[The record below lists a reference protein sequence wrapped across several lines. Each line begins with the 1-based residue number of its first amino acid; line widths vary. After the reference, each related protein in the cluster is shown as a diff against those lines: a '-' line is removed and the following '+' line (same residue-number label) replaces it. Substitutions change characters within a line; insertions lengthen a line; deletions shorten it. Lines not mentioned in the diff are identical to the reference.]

1 MRMGY
6 VRGQI
11 VLSMCVPEM
20 KDKRLVLVEPIS
32 SENLAARNGLGGGK
46 TLVAVDHLAAA
57 EGQIVGIVEGREAAN
72 PYWPGDVPVD
82 AYCSLIAQNIVYE
95 PLADEP
101 RHGPE
106 VQR

>member
-1 MRMGY
+1 MGY

-11 VLSMCVPEM
+11 VLSMCIPEM
-20 KDKRLVLVEPIS
+20 EGKRLVLVEPIS

-57 EGQIVGIVEGREAAN
+57 EGQIVGVVEGREAAN
-72 PYWPGDVPVD
+72 PYWPGSVPVD
-82 AYCSLIAQNIVYE
+82 AYCSLIAKNIVYE

-101 RHGPE
+101 RQGPE